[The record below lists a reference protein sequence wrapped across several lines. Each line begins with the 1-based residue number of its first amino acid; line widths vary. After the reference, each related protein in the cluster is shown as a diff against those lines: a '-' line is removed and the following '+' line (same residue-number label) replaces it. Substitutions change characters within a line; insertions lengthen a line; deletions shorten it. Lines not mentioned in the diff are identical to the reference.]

1 MIKKQVEK
9 GSSNKVKV
17 TFALPVEASAHT
29 VAVLGDF
36 NDWNPA
42 AATKLVKR
50 SNGTLSATVT
60 LEAGQRYR
68 FRYYAAGEWLN
79 DDAADAYESSEHGS
93 ENCILLT

>member
-17 TFALPVEASAHT
+17 TFALPIEASAYP

-36 NDWNPA
+36 NGWDPA

-60 LEAGQRYR
+60 LDAGQRYR

-79 DDAADAYESSEHGS
+79 DEAADDYESSEHGS